1 MKLFEHVPSLPIES
15 WTTIRSL
22 SQEPTLHRKSRCVS
36 EVLGQ
41 VTRFVRFQL
50 SDYAIYVHLSTPSSS
65 YEWPD
70 FFISDMGANHDH
82 FLIFFSGVTLNGSQ
96 LKQIK
101 HVNYD
106 KNNSHPMHG
115 KMWILVGMVRAPYIE
130 FLRTLHWH
138 FGISYHFVPY
148 GLSAITGRHGHVRA
162 ESWPDEDGH
171 FGMSENR
178 IQQNPMVYRMVYRLI
193 TANIPSFSWEV
204 WL

>member
-1 MKLFEHVPSLPIES
+1 VTISQSLLFILQEYTNIQSIMKLFEHVPSLPRES

-82 FLIFFSGVTLNGSQ
+82 FLIFFLVSHWMVLNWNKSNMWTM
-96 LKQIK
+96 IK
-101 HVNYD
+101 ITHIQCTE
-106 KNNSHPMHG
+106 KC
-115 KMWILVGMVRAPYIE
+115 E
-130 FLRTLHWH
+130 FWLGWLGHRTLSFWGH
-138 FGISYHFVPY
+138 FIGISAF
-148 GLSAITGRHGHVRA
+148 
-162 ESWPDEDGH
+162 
-171 FGMSENR
+171 
-178 IQQNPMVYRMVYRLI
+178 LI
-193 TANIPSFSWEV
+193 ISCHMDCRPS
-204 WL
+204 LGAMGT